1 MLKSISKALA
11 SVALVAF
18 ASSAF
23 AEKGEQWLT
32 DMDEAQKVAKAEGK
46 DIFMFFTGSDWCG
59 WCIKLDNE
67 VLAKQEFL
75 DYAKDNL
82 VLVDLDF
89 PQGEDIIT
97 EEQRA
102 HNDKW
107 KDVFK
112 PRGFPTVYL
121 TDASA
126 KAFAQTGYQAGGPV
140 AYVDHLKGLIEGKE
154 TVAKLNA
161 DIAKAKGL
169 ERATLLDQLL
179 NTDGAMIDDKNGKI
193 EEIVALTKGKDD
205 TLYNKYHTIQV
216 GNDMM
221 SDLGKAYRSEGSDE
235 EKLEKILAV
244 FATYNSVKEG
254 QALHRLLGSIGDQFI
269 KSGQTENG
277 AAFMDKI
284 TNDSSYPLEIQ
295 QTTALFKAIIT
306 ANASEVDHEKAIKF
320 YNDAIAMDPES
331 QAAQRAKSMKQ
342 RVTEQANAQS

>member
-1 MLKSISKALA
+1 MLKSLSKALA

-46 DIFMFFTGSDWCG
+46 SIFMFFTGSDWCG

-67 VLAKQEFL
+67 VLSKEEFL
-75 DYAKDNL
+75 AYAKDNL

-89 PQGEDIIT
+89 PQGEDVIT

-140 AYVDHLKGLIEGKE
+140 AYVDHLKALIEGKKATE
-154 TVAKLNA
+154 QLQA

-169 ERATLLDQLL
+169 KRAKLLDQLL

-193 EEIVALTKGKDD
+193 EEIVALTEGKDD

-216 GNDMM
+216 GNNMM
-221 SDLGKAYRSEGSDE
+221 SDLGKVYRGEGSNE
-235 EKLEKILAV
+235 EKLDQILAV
-244 FATYNSVKEG
+244 FSSYDSVKEG

-269 KSGQTENG
+269 KTGQTENG

-284 TNDSSYPLEIQ
+284 TSDSSYPLEIQ

-320 YNDAIAMDPES
+320 YDQAMAMDPES
-331 QAAQRAKSMKQ
+331 QTGKRAKMMK
-342 RVTEQANAQS
+342 EKLAEKASAQS